1 MKKSFGE
8 ALGNAIVKNLAK
20 NADVDPKKIAVGLV
34 VTVAG
39 TALTVVTKSV
49 TKSVT
54 QKIVVNAIRKA
65 NDQRLETEN
74 KTEDILE
81 LDDESSDEN

>member
-1 MKKSFGE
+1 MKESFGD

-49 TKSVT
+49 T

-65 NDQRLETEN
+65 NGQRPETEN

-81 LDDESSDEN
+81 LDEESSDEN

>member
-1 MKKSFGE
+1 MKESFGD

-49 TKSVT
+49 T
-54 QKIVVNAIRKA
+54 QKIIGNAIRKA

-74 KTEDILE
+74 ETEDILE

>member
-1 MKKSFGE
+1 MKESFGE

-20 NADVDPKKIAVGLV
+20 NAEVDPKKIAVGLV

-49 TKSVT
+49 T
-54 QKIVVNAIRKA
+54 QKIVGNAIRKA
-65 NDQRLETEN
+65 NDQRLKAEREA
-74 KTEDILE
+74 EDIPE

>member
-1 MKKSFGE
+1 MKESFGE

-20 NADVDPKKIAVGLV
+20 NAEVDPKKIAVGLV

-39 TALTVVTKSV
+39 SALTVVTKSV
-49 TKSVT
+49 T
-54 QKIVVNAIRKA
+54 QKVVGNAIRKA
-65 NDQRLETEN
+65 NDQRLKAEREA
-74 KTEDILE
+74 EDIPE

>member
-1 MKKSFGE
+1 MKESFGE

-20 NADVDPKKIAVGLV
+20 NAEVDPKKIAVGLV

-49 TKSVT
+49 T
-54 QKIVVNAIRKA
+54 QKIVGDAIRKA
-65 NDQRLETEN
+65 NERKAEAEN
-74 KTEDILE
+74 ETEDIPE
-81 LDDESSDEN
+81 LDDKPSDEN

>member
-1 MKKSFGE
+1 MKESFGD

-49 TKSVT
+49 T
-54 QKIVVNAIRKA
+54 QKIVVNAIHKA
-65 NDQRLETEN
+65 NGQRPETEN

>member
-1 MKKSFGE
+1 MKESFGY

-49 TKSVT
+49 T
-54 QKIVVNAIRKA
+54 QKIVGNAIRKA
-65 NDQRLETEN
+65 NDRRLETEN
-74 KTEDILE
+74 ETEDILE

>member
-1 MKKSFGE
+1 MKESFGE

-20 NADVDPKKIAVGLV
+20 NAEVDPKKIAVGLV

-49 TKSVT
+49 T
-54 QKIVVNAIRKA
+54 QKIVGNAIRKA
-65 NDQRLETEN
+65 NDQKLKAESEA
-74 KTEDILE
+74 EDIPE
-81 LDDESSDEN
+81 LDDEPSDED

>member
-1 MKKSFGE
+1 MKESFGD

-49 TKSVT
+49 T
-54 QKIVVNAIRKA
+54 QKIVGNAIRKT
-65 NDQRLETEN
+65 NDRRLETEN
-74 KTEDILE
+74 ETEDILE

>member
-1 MKKSFGE
+1 MKESFGG

-34 VTVAG
+34 VTAAG
-39 TALTVVTKSV
+39 TALTVV

>member
-1 MKKSFGE
+1 MKESFGE

-49 TKSVT
+49 T

-65 NDQRLETEN
+65 NDQGLKTEN
-74 KTEDILE
+74 ETEDILE

>member
-1 MKKSFGE
+1 MKESFGE

-20 NADVDPKKIAVGLV
+20 NADIDPKKIAVGLV

-49 TKSVT
+49 T
-54 QKIVVNAIRKA
+54 QKVVGNAIRKA
-65 NDQRLETEN
+65 NDQRLKAEN
-74 KTEDILE
+74 EAEDIPE

>member
-1 MKKSFGE
+1 MKESFGE

-49 TKSVT
+49 T
-54 QKIVVNAIRKA
+54 QKVVGNAIRKA
-65 NDQRLETEN
+65 NDQRLKAEREA
-74 KTEDILE
+74 EDILE

>member
-1 MKKSFGE
+1 MKESFGD

-49 TKSVT
+49 T
-54 QKIVVNAIRKA
+54 QKIVGNAIRKA
-65 NDQRLETEN
+65 NDRMLETEN
-74 KTEDILE
+74 ETEDILE

>member
-1 MKKSFGE
+1 MKESFGE
-8 ALGNAIVKNLAK
+8 ALGNATVKNLAK
-20 NADVDPKKIAVGLV
+20 NAEVDPKKIAVGLV

-49 TKSVT
+49 T
-54 QKIVVNAIRKA
+54 QKIVGDAIRKA
-65 NDQRLETEN
+65 NERKAEAEREA
-74 KTEDILE
+74 EDIPE

>member
-1 MKKSFGE
+1 MKESFGE

-20 NADVDPKKIAVGLV
+20 NAEVDPKKIAVGLV

-49 TKSVT
+49 T
-54 QKIVVNAIRKA
+54 QKIVGNAIRKA
-65 NDQRLETEN
+65 NDQRLKAESEA
-74 KTEDILE
+74 EDIPE
-81 LDDESSDEN
+81 LDDEPSDEN

>member
-1 MKKSFGE
+1 MKESFGE

-49 TKSVT
+49 T

-65 NDQRLETEN
+65 NDQSLETEN
-74 KTEDILE
+74 ETEDILE

>member
-1 MKKSFGE
+1 MKESFGD

-49 TKSVT
+49 T
-54 QKIVVNAIRKA
+54 QKIVGNAIRKA
-65 NDQRLETEN
+65 NDRRLETEN
-74 KTEDILE
+74 ETEDILE

>member
-1 MKKSFGE
+1 MKESFGE

-20 NADVDPKKIAVGLV
+20 NAEVDPKKIAVGLV

-49 TKSVT
+49 T
-54 QKIVVNAIRKA
+54 QKIVGNAIRKV
-65 NDQRLETEN
+65 NDQRLKAEREA
-74 KTEDILE
+74 EDIPE

>member
-1 MKKSFGE
+1 MKESFGE

-20 NADVDPKKIAVGLV
+20 NAEVDPKKIAVGLV

-49 TKSVT
+49 T
-54 QKIVVNAIRKA
+54 QKIVGNAIRKA
-65 NDQRLETEN
+65 NDQRLKAESE
-74 KTEDILE
+74 TEDIPE

>member
-1 MKKSFGE
+1 MKESFGE

-49 TKSVT
+49 T
-54 QKIVVNAIRKA
+54 QKVVGNAIRKA
-65 NDQRLETEN
+65 NDQRLKAEN
-74 KTEDILE
+74 EAEDIPE

>member
-1 MKKSFGE
+1 MKESFGD

-49 TKSVT
+49 T
-54 QKIVVNAIRKA
+54 QKIVVNAIRKE
-65 NDQRLETEN
+65 NGQRPETEN

>member
-1 MKKSFGE
+1 MKESFCE

-20 NADVDPKKIAVGLV
+20 NAEVDPKKIAVGLV

-49 TKSVT
+49 T
-54 QKIVVNAIRKA
+54 QKVIGNAIRKA
-65 NDQRLETEN
+65 NDQRLKVEN
-74 KTEDILE
+74 EAEDIPE

>member
-1 MKKSFGE
+1 MKESFGE

-49 TKSVT
+49 T
-54 QKIVVNAIRKA
+54 QKVVGNAIRKA
-65 NDQRLETEN
+65 NDQRLKAEN
-74 KTEDILE
+74 EAEDILE

>member
-1 MKKSFGE
+1 MKESFGGT
-8 ALGNAIVKNLAK
+8 LGNAIVKNLAK

-49 TKSVT
+49 T
-54 QKIVVNAIRKA
+54 QKIVGNAIRKA
-65 NDQRLETEN
+65 NDRRLETEN
-74 KTEDILE
+74 ETEDILE

>member
-1 MKKSFGE
+1 MKESFGD

-49 TKSVT
+49 T
-54 QKIVVNAIRKA
+54 QKIVGNAIRKA
-65 NDQRLETEN
+65 NDRRLETEN
-74 KTEDILE
+74 ETEDILE
-81 LDDESSDEN
+81 LNDESSDEN

>member
-1 MKKSFGE
+1 MKESFGE

-49 TKSVT
+49 T

-65 NDQRLETEN
+65 NDQSLKTEN
-74 KTEDILE
+74 ETEDILE

>member
-1 MKKSFGE
+1 MKESFGE
-8 ALGNAIVKNLAK
+8 ALGNAIAKNLAK

-49 TKSVT
+49 T
-54 QKIVVNAIRKA
+54 QKVVGNAIRKA
-65 NDQRLETEN
+65 NDQRLKAESEA
-74 KTEDILE
+74 EDILE
-81 LDDESSDEN
+81 LDDESSDED

>member
-1 MKKSFGE
+1 MKESFGD

-49 TKSVT
+49 A
-54 QKIVVNAIRKA
+54 QKIVGNAIRKA
-65 NDQRLETEN
+65 NDRRLETEN
-74 KTEDILE
+74 ETEDILE

>member
-1 MKKSFGE
+1 MKESFGD

-49 TKSVT
+49 T
-54 QKIVVNAIRKA
+54 QKIVGNAIRKA
-65 NDQRLETEN
+65 NDRRLETEN
-74 KTEDILE
+74 ETEDILE
-81 LDDESSDEN
+81 LDDESSNEN

>member
-1 MKKSFGE
+1 MKESFGE

-49 TKSVT
+49 T
-54 QKIVVNAIRKA
+54 QKIVVNAIHKA